1 MTEAPLE
8 SGLLERERELSTLVE
23 LIEAARAR
31 SGSVALVI
39 GPAGIGRSRLLDA
52 AAARAAEAGCT
63 VLRARGSELEREFPF
78 GVVRQL
84 FEPVLR
90 DPGARERA
98 LAGGAAP
105 ARNVFEPLPDLGA
118 DPSFAALHGLY
129 WMTANLARERPRV
142 LALDDLHWCHRPSLR
157 FLASLAR
164 RVSDVP
170 ALVVATA
177 RAGEPGAD
185 AVLTEE

>member
-23 LIEAARAR
+23 LIEAARAG

-52 AAARAAEAGCT
+52 AATRAAEAGCT

-90 DPGARERA
+90 DPAARERA
-98 LAGGAAP
+98 LPLRAPPAACPSRFCAIPLLAGAPSPAAP
-105 ARNVFEPLPDLGA
+105 
-118 DPSFAALHGLY
+118 
-129 WMTANLARERPRV
+129 RPR
-142 LALDDLHWCHRPSLR
+142 ATSSSRCRTWARTRRSPRCT
-157 FLASLAR
+157 AS
-164 RVSDVP
+164 
-170 ALVVATA
+170 T
-177 RAGEPGAD
+177 G
-185 AVLTEE
+185 